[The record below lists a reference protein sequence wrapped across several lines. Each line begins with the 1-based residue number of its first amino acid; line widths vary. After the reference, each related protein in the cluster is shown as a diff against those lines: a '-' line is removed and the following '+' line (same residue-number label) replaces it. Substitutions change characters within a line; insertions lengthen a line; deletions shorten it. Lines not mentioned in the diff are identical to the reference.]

1 MSKKQTQNNRASH
14 KSNGQFA
21 KGNKLGNRWEK
32 GESGNPNGR
41 RNAYTDLIKEF
52 SFSKVN
58 EKERREVVVSKL
70 FQLAERGDLR
80 AIQFIVERLEGKAL
94 ERQERTTK
102 SEPIQV
108 MVIDDSV
115 DS

>member
-1 MSKKQTQNNRASH
+1 MSKETENKR
-14 KSNGQFA
+14 KNGQFA
-21 KGNKLGNRWEK
+21 KGNTLGNRWKK

-41 RNAYTDLIKEF
+41 RNAYTDLIREF
-52 SFSKVN
+52 SFQKVN
-58 EKERREVVVSKL
+58 DKERREIILSKL

-80 AIQFIVERLEGKAL
+80 AIQFIVERLEGRAL

-108 MVIDDSV
+108 MVIND
-115 DS
+115 

>member
-1 MSKKQTQNNRASH
+1 MTDKQTENKQ
-14 KSNGQFA
+14 SNGQFA
-21 KGNKLGNRWEK
+21 KGNKLGNRWKK

-52 SFSKVN
+52 SFSKTG

-94 ERQERTTK
+94 DRQERTTK

-108 MVIDDSV
+108 MVIDNG
-115 DS
+115 

>member
-1 MSKKQTQNNRASH
+1 MTKQGENKGS
-14 KSNGQFA
+14 QFQ
-21 KGNKLGNRWEK
+21 KGNEVGKKYRWKK
-32 GESGNPNGR
+32 GQSGNPNGR

-52 SFSKVN
+52 SFTKKG

-70 FQLAERGDLR
+70 FQLAERGDLM

-94 ERQERTTK
+94 DRQERVTK

-108 MVIDDSV
+108 MVIDDG
-115 DS
+115 

>member
-1 MSKKQTQNNRASH
+1 MSKQTQNKR
-14 KSNGQFA
+14 KDGKFA
-21 KGNKLGNRWEK
+21 KGNKLGNRWKK

-41 RNAYTDLIKEF
+41 RNAYTDLIREF
-52 SFSKVN
+52 SFQKVN
-58 EKERREVVVSKL
+58 DKERREIILSKL

-80 AIQFIVERLEGKAL
+80 AIQFIVERLEGRAL

-108 MVIDDSV
+108 MVIND
-115 DS
+115 

>member
-1 MSKKQTQNNRASH
+1 MTKQKDNRRA
-14 KSNGQFA
+14 NGQFK
-21 KGNKLGNRWEK
+21 KGHKPASMWKK

-41 RNAYTDLIKEF
+41 RNAYTDLIKQF
-52 SFSKVN
+52 SFTKTG

-94 ERQERTTK
+94 DRQERTTK

-108 MVIDDSV
+108 MVIEDG
-115 DS
+115 

>member
-1 MSKKQTQNNRASH
+1 MTDKQTENKQ
-14 KSNGQFA
+14 SNGQFA
-21 KGNKLGNRWEK
+21 KGNKLGNRWKK

-52 SFSKVN
+52 SFSKTG

-94 ERQERTTK
+94 DRQERTTK

-108 MVIDDSV
+108 MVIDDKL
-115 DS
+115 DT

>member
-1 MSKKQTQNNRASH
+1 MTDKQTQNKH
-14 KSNGQFA
+14 KQHKVSGGFA
-21 KGNKLGNRWEK
+21 KGITLGNRWKK

-52 SFSKVN
+52 SFTKPG

-94 ERQERTTK
+94 DRQERTTK

-108 MVIDDSV
+108 MVIEDG
-115 DS
+115 

>member
-1 MSKKQTQNNRASH
+1 MSKQTQNKR
-14 KSNGQFA
+14 KDGKFA
-21 KGNKLGNRWEK
+21 KGNKLGNRWKK

-41 RNAYTDLIKEF
+41 RNAYTDLIREL
-52 SFSKVN
+52 SFQKVN
-58 EKERREVVVSKL
+58 DKERREIILSKL

-80 AIQFIVERLEGKAL
+80 AIQFIVERLEGRAL

-108 MVIDDSV
+108 MVIND
-115 DS
+115 

>member
-1 MSKKQTQNNRASH
+1 MTKQGENKGS
-14 KSNGQFA
+14 QFQ
-21 KGNKLGNRWEK
+21 KGNEVGKKYRWK
-32 GESGNPNGR
+32 QGQSGNPNGR

-52 SFSKVN
+52 SFTKKG

-94 ERQERTTK
+94 DRQERVTK

-108 MVIDDSV
+108 MVIDDG
-115 DS
+115 

>member
-1 MSKKQTQNNRASH
+1 MSKKQTQNKRPDG
-14 KSNGQFA
+14 KFA
-21 KGNKLGNRWEK
+21 KGNKLGNRWKK

-41 RNAYTDLIKEF
+41 RNAYTDLIKDF
-52 SFSKVN
+52 SFKKN
-58 EKERREVVVSKL
+58 GDKERRVVIVSML

-80 AIQFIVERLEGKAL
+80 AMQFIIERLEGKAL

-108 MVIDDSV
+108 MVIEDD
-115 DS
+115 

>member
-1 MSKKQTQNNRASH
+1 MSKDKQTQNKHSQH
-14 KSNGQFA
+14 KEKGGFT
-21 KGNKLGNRWEK
+21 KGNKIGNRWQP

-41 RNAYTDLIKEF
+41 RNAYTDLIKDF
-52 SFSKVN
+52 SFTKHG
-58 EKERREVVVSKL
+58 EKERREIVVSKL
-70 FQLAERGDLR
+70 FQLAEGGDVR

-108 MVIDDSV
+108 MVKDE
-115 DS
+115 

>member
-1 MSKKQTQNNRASH
+1 MSKQTQNKR
-14 KSNGQFA
+14 KDGKFA
-21 KGNKLGNRWEK
+21 KGNKLGNRWKK

-41 RNAYTDLIKEF
+41 RNAYTDLIREF
-52 SFSKVN
+52 SFQKVN
-58 EKERREVVVSKL
+58 DKERREIILNKL

-80 AIQFIVERLEGKAL
+80 AIQFIVERLEGRAL

-108 MVIDDSV
+108 MVIND
-115 DS
+115 

>member
-1 MSKKQTQNNRASH
+1 MSKQTQNKRSNH
-14 KSNGQFA
+14 KDNGDFA
-21 KGNKLGNRWEK
+21 KGNKLGNRWKK

-41 RNAYTDLIKEF
+41 KNAYTDLIRDF
-52 SFSKVN
+52 SFQKVN
-58 EKERREVVVSKL
+58 DKERREIILQKL

-80 AIQFIVERLEGKAL
+80 LEGRAI

-108 MVIDDSV
+108 MVIND
-115 DS
+115 